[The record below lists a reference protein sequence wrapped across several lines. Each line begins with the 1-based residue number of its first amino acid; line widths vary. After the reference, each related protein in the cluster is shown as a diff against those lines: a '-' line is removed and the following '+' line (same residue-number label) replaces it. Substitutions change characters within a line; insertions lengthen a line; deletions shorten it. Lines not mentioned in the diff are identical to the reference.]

1 MHILGALLVLILPVE
16 GAQDS
21 ETLVRRAEIK
31 LKDRDIEG
39 ALADFTQAISAD
51 PRCAPAYFGRGQ
63 IRANKGQFDQAIADY
78 SKAVESDPKFAK
90 AWFGRGMVK
99 TYNNDAE
106 GALADFT
113 KAVEADPT
121 YTLAWF
127 NRALLRLNRK
137 DYDGAVADYTKA
149 IGLKPQDADMYVGRG
164 NAQASKGDH
173 EKAIA
178 DYAKAIELK
187 PNSSSAYV
195 YKGDCEMKKGDAIG
209 AMLTFSKA
217 IEVNPKDA
225 EAYYFRGYANYDRRA
240 FKESGED
247 FKKAHE
253 LNRLSEFRTDQLQLR
268 LWLIKA
274 RAGQAADAS
283 KELKLYA
290 TKEHRGRPGDWFS
303 QIVSFLTGDLPEDH
317 FLNLAGNKDQTCDT
331 HFYAGVKK
339 VIAKDKAAAKAHFK
353 KAIDSGA
360 TGSPEY
366 WSAMAEIEGVDKDK

>member
-1 MHILGALLVLILPVE
+1 MHILAQLLMAVLAAGQRDAGP
-16 GAQDS
+16 
-21 ETLVRRAEIK
+21 RAEIK

-39 ALADFTQAISAD
+39 ALADFTRRSRPTRAARPPTSAAA
-51 PRCAPAYFGRGQ
+51 RSAPT
-63 IRANKGQFDQAIADY
+63 RASIDQAIADY

-99 TYNNDAE
+99 TYNNDAD

-121 YTLAWF
+121 YTARLVQP
-127 NRALLRLNRK
+127 RAPAAQPQGLRRRRRRLHEGDR
-137 DYDGAVADYTKA
+137 
-149 IGLKPQDADMYVGRG
+149 PQAAGRDMYVGRG
-164 NAQASKGDH
+164 NAYASKGDH

-178 DYAKAIELK
+178 DYAKAIEIK

-240 FKESGED
+240 FKEAGED
-247 FKKAHE
+247 FKKAYD

-290 TKEHRGRPGDWFS
+290 TKEHRGRPGDWFN
-303 QIVSFLTGDLPEDH
+303 QIVSFLTGDLPEDQ
-317 FLNLAGNKDQTCDT
+317 FLNLAGNKVQTCDT

-339 VIAKDKAAAKAHFK
+339 VIAKDKKAAKDHFK

-360 TGSPEY
+360 TDSAEY
-366 WSAMAEIEGVDKDK
+366 WSAMAEIEGVDKEK